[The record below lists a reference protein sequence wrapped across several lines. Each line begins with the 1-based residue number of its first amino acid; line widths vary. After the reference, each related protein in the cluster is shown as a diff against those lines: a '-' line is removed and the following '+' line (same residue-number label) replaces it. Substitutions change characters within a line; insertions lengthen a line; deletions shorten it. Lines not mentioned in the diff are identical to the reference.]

1 MTFFNT
7 VFREIL
13 TDPFMM
19 APMGQGMMSGGVLGP
34 TQQMARMVRMMDSMV
49 VGDMA
54 QVMGP
59 PPTRARTQGGPCPVH
74 PSKGAKV
81 GASRGQV
88 AATQTRRQQPVDK
101 PVSWT
106 VKMNRDKL
114 QPTVPLP
121 RDPRAGDTRERAA
134 STCEGTWK
142 NSLRNQKEKLLP
154 AIPNPSARIDSRTQ
168 EERRKRSVS
177 ESARLREARLTRA
190 RSVETFSYSGTPQ
203 PLEDK
208 RQSGG
213 RSRRTSRHTHRHHKK
228 TVAELTDRSSAGS
241 SNDRI
246 SEDDEA
252 ALPHDEKPYRSGGGG
267 GKRGEARYRGD
278 GFEPHLVDI
287 IERDVLYKNP
297 DIKFGDIAGLHE
309 AKALLQEAV
318 VLPLIMPDFFKGIRR
333 PWKGVLM
340 VGPPGTGKT
349 MLAKAVAT
357 ECKTRFF
364 NISASTLTSKFR
376 GESERLGRLLFEMA
390 RFYAPSTI
398 FIDEVDSLCSV
409 RGTDSEHEA
418 SRRFKSELLIQMDG
432 LATSRPGDAGS
443 DPDKVVMVLAA
454 TNHPWDIDD
463 AFRRRFEKRVY
474 IKLPDK
480 EGRRSLLDLNL
491 KEIELAESVE
501 LDGIAERLEQYS
513 GADITSL
520 CRDAAMMSM
529 RRMIKGKTPE
539 EIKDMKREDLEKPVT
554 LQDFD
559 DAIERCQR
567 SVGNMDVSKYER
579 WIKEYGSY

>member
-7 VFREIL
+7 VFREII

-19 APMGQGMMSGGVLGP
+19 APMSQSMTPMMGP
-34 TQQMARMVRMMDSMV
+34 TQQMARMVRMMDSMMV
-49 VGDMA
+49 SDIPAMMPAMRRSTG
-54 QVMGP
+54 
-59 PPTRARTQGGPCPVH
+59 CPVH
-74 PSKGAKV
+74 SAAGKG
-81 GASRGQV
+81 RV
-88 AATQTRRQQPVDK
+88 ATTQTKTKVDK

-106 VKMNRDKL
+106 VKMNNKSDKP
-114 QPTVPLP
+114 QPTVP
-121 RDPRAGDTRERAA
+121 RERAA
-134 STCEGTWK
+134 STCEGNWK
-142 NSLRNQKEKLLP
+142 NSLRQREKLLP
-154 AIPNPSARIDSRTQ
+154 AIPNPSARIDART

-177 ESARLREARLTRA
+177 ESARQREAKLSRA
-190 RSVETFSYSGTPQ
+190 RSVETFQYSGTPL

-208 RQSGG
+208 RGG
-213 RSRRTSRHTHRHHKK
+213 RSRRSSRYSRSQKK
-228 TVAELTDRSSAGS
+228 TTDTDRSSAGS
-241 SNDRI
+241 SNGRI
-246 SEDDEA
+246 SEDEEHTQ
-252 ALPHDEKPYRSGGGG
+252 PHDEKPYRGGA
-267 GKRGEARYRGD
+267 KQSEHRYRGD

-297 DIKFGDIAGLHE
+297 DIKFNDIAGLHE

-376 GESERLGRLLFEMA
+376 GESERLVRLLFEMA

-432 LATSRPGDAGS
+432 LATSTSKADT
-443 DPDKVVMVLAA
+443 DKVVMVLAA

-491 KEIELAESVE
+491 KDIDLNTEID
-501 LDGIAERLEQYS
+501 LDTVADRLDSYS

-529 RRMIKGKTPE
+529 RRMIKGKSPE
-539 EIKDMKREDLEKPVT
+539 EIKEMKREDLEKPVT
-554 LQDFD
+554 LEDFD
-559 DAIERCQR
+559 DAIVRCQR
-567 SVGNMDVSKYER
+567 SVGNMDLSKYER

>member
-7 VFREIL
+7 VFREII

-19 APMGQGMMSGGVLGP
+19 APMSQSMTPMMGP
-34 TQQMARMVRMMDSMV
+34 TQQMARMVRMMDSMMV
-49 VGDMA
+49 SDIPAMMPAMRRSTG
-54 QVMGP
+54 
-59 PPTRARTQGGPCPVH
+59 CPVH
-74 PSKGAKV
+74 SAAGKG
-81 GASRGQV
+81 RV
-88 AATQTRRQQPVDK
+88 ATTQTKTKVDK

-106 VKMNRDKL
+106 VKMNNKSDKP
-114 QPTVPLP
+114 QPTVP
-121 RDPRAGDTRERAA
+121 RERAA
-134 STCEGTWK
+134 STCEGNWK
-142 NSLRNQKEKLLP
+142 NSLRQREKLLP
-154 AIPNPSARIDSRTQ
+154 AIPNPSARIDART

-177 ESARLREARLTRA
+177 ESARQREAKLSRA
-190 RSVETFSYSGTPQ
+190 RSVETFQYSGTPL

-208 RQSGG
+208 RGG
-213 RSRRTSRHTHRHHKK
+213 RSRRSSRYSRSQKK
-228 TVAELTDRSSAGS
+228 TTDTDRSSAGS
-241 SNDRI
+241 SNGRI
-246 SEDDEA
+246 SEDEEHT
-252 ALPHDEKPYRSGGGG
+252 LPHDEKPYRGGG
-267 GKRGEARYRGD
+267 GKQSEHRYRGD

-297 DIKFGDIAGLHE
+297 DIKFNDIAGLHE

-376 GESERLGRLLFEMA
+376 GESERLVRLLFEMA

-432 LATSRPGDAGS
+432 LATSTSKADT
-443 DPDKVVMVLAA
+443 DKVVMVLAA

-491 KEIELAESVE
+491 KDIDLNTEID
-501 LDGIAERLEQYS
+501 LDTVADRLDSYS

-529 RRMIKGKTPE
+529 RRMIKGKSPE
-539 EIKDMKREDLEKPVT
+539 EIKEMKREDLEKPVT
-554 LQDFD
+554 LEDFD
-559 DAIERCQR
+559 DAIVRCQR
-567 SVGNMDVSKYER
+567 SVGNMDLSKYER

>member
-7 VFREIL
+7 VFREII

-19 APMGQGMMSGGVLGP
+19 APMTQSMTPMMGP
-34 TQQMARMVRMMDSMV
+34 TQQMARMVRMMDSMMV
-49 VGDMA
+49 SDMPM
-54 QVMGP
+54 QMQPV
-59 PPTRARTQGGPCPVH
+59 RRNGGCPVH
-74 PSKGAKV
+74 SAARTKPQT
-81 GASRGQV
+81 RQV
-88 AATQTRRQQPVDK
+88 ATTQTKKNVDK

-106 VKMNRDKL
+106 VKMNNNVDKP
-114 QPTVPLP
+114 QPTVP
-121 RDPRAGDTRERAA
+121 RERAA
-134 STCEGTWK
+134 STTEGTWK
-142 NSLRNQKEKLLP
+142 NSLRQREKLLP
-154 AIPNPSARIDSRTQ
+154 AIPNPSARL

-177 ESARLREARLTRA
+177 ESARQRDPKMSRA
-190 RSVETFSYSGTPQ
+190 RSVETFSFSGTPL

-208 RQSGG
+208 RSG
-213 RSRRTSRHTHRHHKK
+213 RSRRPSRYQRHKK
-228 TVAELTDRSSAGS
+228 TADTDRSSAGS
-241 SNDRI
+241 SNGRI
-246 SEDDEA
+246 SEDDESS
-252 ALPHDEKPYRSGGGG
+252 LPHEEKPYR
-267 GKRGEARYRGD
+267 GKRSENRYRGD

-297 DIKFGDIAGLHE
+297 DIKFNDIAGLHE

-376 GESERLGRLLFEMA
+376 GESERLVRLLFEMA

-432 LATSRPGDAGS
+432 LATSKHPDTG
-443 DPDKVVMVLAA
+443 PDKVVMVLAA

-480 EGRRSLLDLNL
+480 EGRRNLLDLNL
-491 KEIELAESVE
+491 KDIELDSEADLE
-501 LDGIAERLEQYS
+501 GIADRLDMYS

-554 LQDFD
+554 LEDFD

-567 SVGNMDVSKYER
+567 SVGNMDLSKYER

>member
-19 APMGQGMMSGGVLGP
+19 APMGQGMMSGQLLGP

-59 PPTRARTQGGPCPVH
+59 PPSRARSQPCPVH

-81 GASRGQV
+81 AARGQV

-213 RSRRTSRHTHRHHKK
+213 RSRRTSRHTQRHHKK

-252 ALPHDEKPYRSGGGG
+252 ALPHDELR
-267 GKRGEARYRGD
+267 RG
-278 GFEPHLVDI
+278 F
-287 IERDVLYKNP
+287 
-297 DIKFGDIAGLHE
+297 AG
-309 AKALLQEAV
+309 QS
-318 VLPLIMPDFFKGIRR
+318 IQCC
-333 PWKGVLM
+333 
-340 VGPPGTGKT
+340 GPGHG
-349 MLAKAVAT
+349 
-357 ECKTRFF
+357 
-364 NISASTLTSKFR
+364 
-376 GESERLGRLLFEMA
+376 
-390 RFYAPSTI
+390 
-398 FIDEVDSLCSV
+398 
-409 RGTDSEHEA
+409 H
-418 SRRFKSELLIQMDG
+418 
-432 LATSRPGDAGS
+432 GS
-443 DPDKVVMVLAA
+443 
-454 TNHPWDIDD
+454 
-463 AFRRRFEKRVY
+463 
-474 IKLPDK
+474 
-480 EGRRSLLDLNL
+480 
-491 KEIELAESVE
+491 
-501 LDGIAERLEQYS
+501 
-513 GADITSL
+513 
-520 CRDAAMMSM
+520 
-529 RRMIKGKTPE
+529 
-539 EIKDMKREDLEKPVT
+539 
-554 LQDFD
+554 
-559 DAIERCQR
+559 
-567 SVGNMDVSKYER
+567 
-579 WIKEYGSY
+579 

>member
-1 MTFFNT
+1 
-7 VFREIL
+7 
-13 TDPFMM
+13 
-19 APMGQGMMSGGVLGP
+19 
-34 TQQMARMVRMMDSMV
+34 MMDSMMV
-49 VGDMA
+49 SDMPM
-54 QVMGP
+54 QMQPVRRNG
-59 PPTRARTQGGPCPVH
+59 TCPVH
-74 PSKGAKV
+74 SAARTKPQT
-81 GASRGQV
+81 RQV
-88 AATQTRRQQPVDK
+88 ATTQTKKNVDK

-106 VKMNRDKL
+106 VKMNNNVDKP
-114 QPTVPLP
+114 QPTVP
-121 RDPRAGDTRERAA
+121 RERAA
-134 STCEGTWK
+134 STTEGTWK
-142 NSLRNQKEKLLP
+142 NSLRQREKLLP
-154 AIPNPSARIDSRTQ
+154 AIPNPSARL

-177 ESARLREARLTRA
+177 ESARQRDPKMSRA
-190 RSVETFSYSGTPQ
+190 RSVETFSYSGTPL

-208 RQSGG
+208 RSG
-213 RSRRTSRHTHRHHKK
+213 RSRRTSRYQRHKK
-228 TVAELTDRSSAGS
+228 PAETDRSSAGS
-241 SNDRI
+241 SQGRI
-246 SEDDEA
+246 SEDDESS
-252 ALPHDEKPYRSGGGG
+252 LPHDEKPYR
-267 GKRGEARYRGD
+267 GKRSENRYRGD

-297 DIKFGDIAGLHE
+297 DIKFNDIAGLHE

-376 GESERLGRLLFEMA
+376 GESERLVRLLFEMA

-432 LATSRPGDAGS
+432 LASSKHPDT

-480 EGRRSLLDLNL
+480 EGRRNLLDLNL
-491 KEIELAESVE
+491 KDIELDSEVDLE
-501 LDGIAERLEQYS
+501 GIADRLDMYS

-529 RRMIKGKTPE
+529 RRMIKGKSPE

-554 LQDFD
+554 LEDFD

-567 SVGNMDVSKYER
+567 SVGNMDLSKYER

>member
-7 VFREIL
+7 VFREII

-19 APMGQGMMSGGVLGP
+19 APMSQSMTPMMGP
-34 TQQMARMVRMMDSMV
+34 TQQMARMVRMMDSMMV
-49 VGDMA
+49 SDIPLQMPAMA
-54 QVMGP
+54 RRSAG
-59 PPTRARTQGGPCPVH
+59 CPVH
-74 PSKGAKV
+74 SAAGKG
-81 GASRGQV
+81 RV
-88 AATQTRRQQPVDK
+88 ATTQTKKPVDK

-106 VKMNRDKL
+106 VKMNKADKP
-114 QPTVPLP
+114 QPTVP
-121 RDPRAGDTRERAA
+121 RERAA
-134 STCEGTWK
+134 STCEGNWK
-142 NSLRNQKEKLLP
+142 NSLRQGREKLLP
-154 AIPNPSARIDSRTQ
+154 AIPNPSARIDART

-177 ESARLREARLTRA
+177 ESARARERKMSRA
-190 RSVETFSYSGTPQ
+190 RSVETFSYSGTPL

-208 RQSGG
+208 RSG
-213 RSRRTSRHTHRHHKK
+213 RSRKTSRYARSHKK
-228 TVAELTDRSSAGS
+228 TVETDRSSAGS
-241 SNDRI
+241 SNGRI
-246 SEDDEA
+246 SEDDEHT
-252 ALPHDEKPYRSGGGG
+252 LHHDDKPYRDHRQ
-267 GKRGEARYRGD
+267 GKQSDQQRYRGD

-376 GESERLGRLLFEMA
+376 GESERLVRLLFEMA

-432 LATSRPGDAGS
+432 LATSTSKADT
-443 DPDKVVMVLAA
+443 DKVVMVLAA

-491 KEIELAESVE
+491 KDIELDNEINLES
-501 LDGIAERLEQYS
+501 IAERLDSYS

-529 RRMIKGKTPE
+529 RRMIKGRTPE
-539 EIKDMKREDLEKPVT
+539 EIKEMKREDLEKPVT
-554 LQDFD
+554 LEDFD
-559 DAIERCQR
+559 DAIVRCQR
-567 SVGNMDVSKYER
+567 SVGNMDLSKYER

>member
-13 TDPFMM
+13 SDPFMM
-19 APMGQGMMSGGVLGP
+19 APMTQSMTPMMGP
-34 TQQMARMVRMMDSMV
+34 TQQMARMVRMMDSMMV
-49 VGDMA
+49 SDMPM
-54 QVMGP
+54 QMPVRRNG
-59 PPTRARTQGGPCPVH
+59 TCPVH
-74 PSKGAKV
+74 TAAKTKTQT
-81 GASRGQV
+81 RQV
-88 AATQTRRQQPVDK
+88 AATQTRKNVDK

-106 VKMNRDKL
+106 VKMNADKP
-114 QPTVPLP
+114 QPTVP
-121 RDPRAGDTRERAA
+121 RERAA
-134 STCEGTWK
+134 STTEGTWK
-142 NSLRNQKEKLLP
+142 NSLRQREKLLP
-154 AIPNPSARIDSRTQ
+154 AIPNPSARL

-177 ESARLREARLTRA
+177 ESARQRDPKMSRA
-190 RSVETFSYSGTPQ
+190 RSVETFSYSGTPL

-208 RQSGG
+208 RSG
-213 RSRRTSRHTHRHHKK
+213 RSRRTSRYQRHKK
-228 TVAELTDRSSAGS
+228 PAETDRSSAGS
-241 SNDRI
+241 SNGRI
-246 SEDDEA
+246 SEDDESS
-252 ALPHDEKPYRSGGGG
+252 LPHDEKPYR
-267 GKRGEARYRGD
+267 GKRSDNRYRGD

-297 DIKFGDIAGLHE
+297 DIKFNDIAGLHE

-340 VGPPGTGKT
+340 IGPPGTGKT

-376 GESERLGRLLFEMA
+376 GESERLVRLLFEMA
-390 RFYAPSTI
+390 RHYAPSTI

-432 LATSRPGDAGS
+432 LATSKTDTG
-443 DPDKVVMVLAA
+443 PDKVVMVLAA

-480 EGRRSLLDLNL
+480 EGRRNLLDLNL
-491 KEIELAESVE
+491 KDIELDSEVDLE
-501 LDGIAERLEQYS
+501 GIADRLDMYS

-529 RRMIKGKTPE
+529 RRMIKGKTPD

-554 LQDFD
+554 LEDFD
-559 DAIERCQR
+559 DAIVRCQR
-567 SVGNMDVSKYER
+567 SVGNMDLSRYER
-579 WIKEYGSY
+579 WIKEYGSF

>member
-13 TDPFMM
+13 SDPFMM
-19 APMGQGMMSGGVLGP
+19 APMTQSMTPMMGP
-34 TQQMARMVRMMDSMV
+34 TQQMARMVRMMDSMMV
-49 VGDMA
+49 SDMPM
-54 QVMGP
+54 QMPVRRNG
-59 PPTRARTQGGPCPVH
+59 TCPVH
-74 PSKGAKV
+74 TAAKTKTQT
-81 GASRGQV
+81 RQV
-88 AATQTRRQQPVDK
+88 AATQTRKNVDK

-106 VKMNRDKL
+106 VKMNADKP
-114 QPTVPLP
+114 QPTVP
-121 RDPRAGDTRERAA
+121 RERAA
-134 STCEGTWK
+134 STTEGTWK
-142 NSLRNQKEKLLP
+142 NSLRQREKLLP
-154 AIPNPSARIDSRTQ
+154 AIPNPSARL

-177 ESARLREARLTRA
+177 ESARQRDPKMSRA
-190 RSVETFSYSGTPQ
+190 RSVETFSYSGTPL

-208 RQSGG
+208 RSG
-213 RSRRTSRHTHRHHKK
+213 RSRRTSRYQRHKK
-228 TVAELTDRSSAGS
+228 PAETDRSSAGS
-241 SNDRI
+241 SNGRI
-246 SEDDEA
+246 SEDDESS
-252 ALPHDEKPYRSGGGG
+252 LPHDEKPYR
-267 GKRGEARYRGD
+267 GKRSDNRYRGD

-297 DIKFGDIAGLHE
+297 DIKFNDIAGLHE

-340 VGPPGTGKT
+340 IGPPGTGKT

-376 GESERLGRLLFEMA
+376 GESERLVRLLFEMA
-390 RFYAPSTI
+390 RHYAPSTI

-432 LATSRPGDAGS
+432 LATSKTDT

-480 EGRRSLLDLNL
+480 EGRRNLLDLNL
-491 KEIELAESVE
+491 KDIELDSEVDLE
-501 LDGIAERLEQYS
+501 GIADRLDMYS

-529 RRMIKGKTPE
+529 RRMIKGKTPD

-554 LQDFD
+554 LEDFD
-559 DAIERCQR
+559 DAIVRCQR
-567 SVGNMDVSKYER
+567 SVGNMDLSRYER
-579 WIKEYGSY
+579 WIKEYGSF

>member
-13 TDPFMM
+13 SDPFMM
-19 APMGQGMMSGGVLGP
+19 APMTQSMTPMMGP
-34 TQQMARMVRMMDSMV
+34 TQQMARMVRMMDSMMV
-49 VGDMA
+49 SDMPM
-54 QVMGP
+54 QMPVRRNG
-59 PPTRARTQGGPCPVH
+59 TCPVH
-74 PSKGAKV
+74 TAAKTKTQT
-81 GASRGQV
+81 RQV
-88 AATQTRRQQPVDK
+88 AATQTRKNVDK

-106 VKMNRDKL
+106 VKMNADKP
-114 QPTVPLP
+114 QPTVP
-121 RDPRAGDTRERAA
+121 RERAA
-134 STCEGTWK
+134 STTEGTWK
-142 NSLRNQKEKLLP
+142 NSLRQREKLLP
-154 AIPNPSARIDSRTQ
+154 AIPNPSARL

-177 ESARLREARLTRA
+177 ESARQRDPKMSRA
-190 RSVETFSYSGTPQ
+190 RSVETFSYSGTPL

-208 RQSGG
+208 RAG
-213 RSRRTSRHTHRHHKK
+213 RSRRTSRYQRHKK
-228 TVAELTDRSSAGS
+228 PAETDRSSAGS
-241 SNDRI
+241 SNGRI
-246 SEDDEA
+246 SEDDESS
-252 ALPHDEKPYRSGGGG
+252 LPHDEKPYR
-267 GKRGEARYRGD
+267 GKRSDNRYRGD

-297 DIKFGDIAGLHE
+297 DIKFNDIAGLHE

-340 VGPPGTGKT
+340 IGPPGTGKT

-376 GESERLGRLLFEMA
+376 GESERLVRLLFEMA
-390 RFYAPSTI
+390 RHYAPSTI

-432 LATSRPGDAGS
+432 LATSKTDTG
-443 DPDKVVMVLAA
+443 PDKVVMVLAA

-480 EGRRSLLDLNL
+480 EGRRNLLDLNL
-491 KEIELAESVE
+491 KDIELDSEVDLE
-501 LDGIAERLEQYS
+501 GIADRLDMYS

-529 RRMIKGKTPE
+529 RRMIKGKTPD

-554 LQDFD
+554 LEDFD
-559 DAIERCQR
+559 DAIVRCQR
-567 SVGNMDVSKYER
+567 SVGNMDLSRYER
-579 WIKEYGSY
+579 WIKEYGSF

>member
-19 APMGQGMMSGGVLGP
+19 APMSGPMMAP
-34 TQQMARMVRMMDSMV
+34 TQQMTRMVRMMDSMMMS
-49 VGDMA
+49 DMP
-54 QVMGP
+54 VPGGS
-59 PPTRARTQGGPCPVH
+59 TRRSSQQCPVH
-74 PSKGAKV
+74 SSARSQ
-81 GASRGQV
+81 SRAV
-88 AATQTRRQQPVDK
+88 AGTQTKKTVEK

-106 VKMNRDKL
+106 VKMNKADQP
-114 QPTVPLP
+114 QPTVP
-121 RDPRAGDTRERAA
+121 RDRTA
-134 STCEGTWK
+134 STTEGNWK
-142 NSLRNQKEKLLP
+142 NSLRQREKLLP
-154 AIPNPSARIDSRTQ
+154 AIPNPSARL

-177 ESARLREARLTRA
+177 ESARHRDRKMTRA
-190 RSVETFSYSGTPQ
+190 RSVETFSCSNTPL

-208 RQSGG
+208 RTSG
-213 RSRRTSRHTHRHHKK
+213 RSRRSSRYARQKK
-228 TVAELTDRSSAGS
+228 INETDRSSAGS
-241 SNDRI
+241 SNGRI
-246 SEDDEA
+246 SEDDENS
-252 ALPHDEKPYRSGGGG
+252 LPHDEKPYR
-267 GKRGEARYRGD
+267 KRPETKYRGD

-287 IERDVLYKNP
+287 IERDVLYKDP
-297 DIKFGDIAGLHE
+297 DIKWNDIAGLHE

-364 NISASTLTSKFR
+364 NISTSTLTSKFR
-376 GESERLGRLLFEMA
+376 GESERLVRLLFDMA

-398 FIDEVDSLCSV
+398 FIDEVDSLCSM

-432 LATSRPGDAGS
+432 LAGCSKS
-443 DPDKVVMVLAA
+443 EDPDKVVMVLAA

-480 EGRRSLLDLNL
+480 EGRQSLLDLNL
-491 KEIELAESVE
+491 KEVDVDSEVLLE
-501 LDGIAERLEQYS
+501 DIADRLEDYS

-529 RRMIKGKTPE
+529 RRMIKGKTPD
-539 EIKDMKREDLEKPVT
+539 EIKEMKREDLEKPVT
-554 LQDFD
+554 LQDFEE
-559 DAIERCQR
+559 AIIRCQR

>member
-1 MTFFNT
+1 
-7 VFREIL
+7 
-13 TDPFMM
+13 
-19 APMGQGMMSGGVLGP
+19 
-34 TQQMARMVRMMDSMV
+34 MMDSMMV
-49 VGDMA
+49 SDIPMQMPV
-54 QVMGP
+54 
-59 PPTRARTQGGPCPVH
+59 RRSSNCPVH
-74 PSKGAKV
+74 SSAKSQS
-81 GASRGQV
+81 SRQV
-88 AATQTRRQQPVDK
+88 AATQTKKNVDK

-106 VKMNRDKL
+106 VKMNSDKIK
-114 QPTVPLP
+114 PTVPQQ
-121 RDPRAGDTRERAA
+121 RERAA

-142 NSLRNQKEKLLP
+142 NSLRQREKLLP
-154 AIPNPSARIDSRTQ
+154 AIPNPSARIDARM

-177 ESARLREARLTRA
+177 ESARQRDPKMSRA
-190 RSVETFSYSGTPQ
+190 RSVETFSYSGTPL

-208 RQSGG
+208 RSG
-213 RSRRTSRHTHRHHKK
+213 RSRRTSRYSRHKK
-228 TVAELTDRSSAGS
+228 VAETDRSSAGS
-241 SNDRI
+241 SNGRI
-246 SEDDEA
+246 SEDDENS
-252 ALPHDEKPYRSGGGG
+252 LPHDEKPYRRDGGG
-267 GKRGEARYRGD
+267 GKKSDSKYRGD

-297 DIKFGDIAGLHE
+297 DIKFNDIAGLHE

-376 GESERLGRLLFEMA
+376 GESERLVRLLFEMA

-432 LATSRPGDAGS
+432 LATSKSDT

-480 EGRRSLLDLNL
+480 DGRRNLLDLNL
-491 KEIELAESVE
+491 KDIEVDSKVD
-501 LDGIAERLEQYS
+501 LDGIADRLDMYS

-529 RRMIKGKTPE
+529 RRMIKGKTPD
-539 EIKDMKREDLEKPVT
+539 EIKEMKREDLEKPVT
-554 LQDFD
+554 LEDFD
-559 DAIERCQR
+559 DAIVRCQR

>member
-13 TDPFMM
+13 SDPFMM
-19 APMGQGMMSGGVLGP
+19 APMSGQMMGP
-34 TQQMARMVRMMDSMV
+34 TQQMTRMVRMMDSMMMS
-49 VGDMA
+49 DMPVPGGSRRTA
-54 QVMGP
+54 Q
-59 PPTRARTQGGPCPVH
+59 CPVH
-74 PSKGAKV
+74 SAVKSQ
-81 GASRGQV
+81 SRAV
-88 AATQTRRQQPVDK
+88 AGTQTKKSVDK

-106 VKMNRDKL
+106 VKMNKADHP
-114 QPTVPLP
+114 QPTVP
-121 RDPRAGDTRERAA
+121 RERAT
-134 STCEGTWK
+134 SNTEGNWK
-142 NSLRNQKEKLLP
+142 NSLRQREKLLP
-154 AIPNPSARIDSRTQ
+154 AIPNPSARI

-177 ESARLREARLTRA
+177 ESARQRDRKMSRA
-190 RSVETFSYSGTPQ
+190 RSVETFSCSNTPL

-208 RQSGG
+208 RRSG
-213 RSRRTSRHTHRHHKK
+213 RSRRSSRYQQAARQKK
-228 TVAELTDRSSAGS
+228 TTETDRSSAGS
-241 SNDRI
+241 SNGRI
-246 SEDDEA
+246 SEDDENSSA
-252 ALPHDEKPYRSGGGG
+252 HDEKPYR
-267 GKRGEARYRGD
+267 KRPETKYRGD

-287 IERDVLYKNP
+287 IERDVLYKDP
-297 DIKFGDIAGLHE
+297 DIKWGDIAGLHE

-364 NISASTLTSKFR
+364 NISTSTLTSKFR
-376 GESERLGRLLFEMA
+376 GESERLVRLLFDMA

-432 LATSRPGDAGS
+432 LASSTKSEDS
-443 DPDKVVMVLAA
+443 DKVVMVLAA

-480 EGRRSLLDLNL
+480 EGRKNLLDLNL
-491 KEIELAESVE
+491 KEIEVDSEVS
-501 LDGIAERLEQYS
+501 LDEIADRLEDYS

-529 RRMIKGKTPE
+529 RRMIKGKTPD
-539 EIKDMKREDLEKPVT
+539 EIKEMKREELEKPVT
-554 LQDFD
+554 LQDFEE
-559 DAIERCQR
+559 AIIRCQR

>member
-1 MTFFNT
+1 M
-7 VFREIL
+7 
-13 TDPFMM
+13 
-19 APMGQGMMSGGVLGP
+19 GP
-34 TQQMARMVRMMDSMV
+34 TQQMARMVRMMDSMMV
-49 VGDMA
+49 SDIPMQMPV
-54 QVMGP
+54 
-59 PPTRARTQGGPCPVH
+59 RRSSNCPVH
-74 PSKGAKV
+74 SSAKSQS
-81 GASRGQV
+81 SRQV
-88 AATQTRRQQPVDK
+88 AATQTKKNVDK

-106 VKMNRDKL
+106 VKMNSDKIK
-114 QPTVPLP
+114 PTVPQQ
-121 RDPRAGDTRERAA
+121 RERAA

-142 NSLRNQKEKLLP
+142 NSLRQREKLLP
-154 AIPNPSARIDSRTQ
+154 AIPNPSARIDK
-168 EERRKRSVS
+168 RRKRSVS
-177 ESARLREARLTRA
+177 ESARHRDRKMTRA
-190 RSVETFSYSGTPQ
+190 RSVETFSCSNTPQ

-208 RQSGG
+208 RSG
-213 RSRRTSRHTHRHHKK
+213 RSRRSSRYSRQKK
-228 TVAELTDRSSAGS
+228 INETDRSSAGS
-241 SNDRI
+241 SNGRI
-246 SEDDEA
+246 SEDDENS
-252 ALPHDEKPYRSGGGG
+252 LPHDEKPYR
-267 GKRGEARYRGD
+267 KRPETKYRGD

-287 IERDVLYKNP
+287 IERDVLYKDP
-297 DIKFGDIAGLHE
+297 DIKWNDIAGLHE

-364 NISASTLTSKFR
+364 NISTSTLTSKFR
-376 GESERLGRLLFEMA
+376 GESERLVRLLFDMA

-432 LATSRPGDAGS
+432 LAGCSKS
-443 DPDKVVMVLAA
+443 EDPDKVVMVLAA

-480 EGRRSLLDLNL
+480 EGRKNLLDLNL
-491 KEIELAESVE
+491 REIEVDSEVSVDE
-501 LDGIAERLEQYS
+501 IADRLEDYS

-529 RRMIKGKTPE
+529 RRMIKGKTPD
-539 EIKDMKREDLEKPVT
+539 EIKEMKREDLEKPVT
-554 LQDFD
+554 LQDFEE
-559 DAIERCQR
+559 AIIRCQR

>member
-7 VFREIL
+7 VFREII

-19 APMGQGMMSGGVLGP
+19 APMSQSMTPMMGP
-34 TQQMARMVRMMDSMV
+34 TQQMARMVRMMDSMMV
-49 VGDMA
+49 SDIPAMMPAMRRSTG
-54 QVMGP
+54 
-59 PPTRARTQGGPCPVH
+59 CPVH
-74 PSKGAKV
+74 SAAGKG
-81 GASRGQV
+81 RV
-88 AATQTRRQQPVDK
+88 ATTQTKTKVDK

-106 VKMNRDKL
+106 VKMNNKSDKP
-114 QPTVPLP
+114 QPTVP
-121 RDPRAGDTRERAA
+121 RERAA
-134 STCEGTWK
+134 STCEGNWK
-142 NSLRNQKEKLLP
+142 NSLRQREKLLP
-154 AIPNPSARIDSRTQ
+154 AIPNPSARIDART

-177 ESARLREARLTRA
+177 ESARQREAKLSRA
-190 RSVETFSYSGTPQ
+190 RSVETFQYSGTPL

-208 RQSGG
+208 RGG
-213 RSRRTSRHTHRHHKK
+213 RSRRSSRYSRSQKK
-228 TVAELTDRSSAGS
+228 TTDTDRSSAGS
-241 SNDRI
+241 SNGRI
-246 SEDDEA
+246 SEDEEHTLA
-252 ALPHDEKPYRSGGGG
+252 HDEKPYRGGG
-267 GKRGEARYRGD
+267 GKQSEHRYRGD

-297 DIKFGDIAGLHE
+297 DIKFNDIAGLHE

-376 GESERLGRLLFEMA
+376 GESERLVRLLFEMA

-432 LATSRPGDAGS
+432 LATSTSKADT
-443 DPDKVVMVLAA
+443 DKVVMVLAA

-491 KEIELAESVE
+491 KDIDLNTEID
-501 LDGIAERLEQYS
+501 LDTVADRLDSYS

-529 RRMIKGKTPE
+529 RRMIKGKSPE
-539 EIKDMKREDLEKPVT
+539 EIKEMKREDLEKPVT
-554 LQDFD
+554 LEDFD
-559 DAIERCQR
+559 DAIVRCQR
-567 SVGNMDVSKYER
+567 SVGNMDLSKYER